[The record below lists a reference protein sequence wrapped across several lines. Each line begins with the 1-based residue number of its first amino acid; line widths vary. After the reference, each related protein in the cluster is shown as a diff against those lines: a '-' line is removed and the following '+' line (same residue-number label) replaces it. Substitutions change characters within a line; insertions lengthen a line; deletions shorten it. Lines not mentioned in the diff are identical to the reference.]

1 MTNAVLLK
9 GVIVPVTTP
18 FTVTEDID
26 EKAFVAQLQWLVAQ
40 GVQGIVVGGSTGEG
54 YALTDDEFVRLVDLA
69 IEVVGSSLPVLAGV
83 TADSTRAAVHRAKLL
98 AGRRLAALQV
108 APPHYI
114 FAPSETG
121 MIGFYTSLAEA
132 TAFPLLIY
140 NVIPWATVS
149 PRQAEEIM
157 RAVPRVVAIKQSG
170 TDFGVYADLVRTVGA
185 DRVFA
190 AIDAALMSCY
200 ELGAMGSIAAIATA
214 TPRASVRLWHAVA
227 AGQREE
233 AMALHR
239 KLLEVWVALAG
250 PNLPAKVKAAQELQ
264 GVPASHPRAPMAPA
278 SSAERE
284 RIAKALAGL
293 R

>member
-18 FTVTEDID
+18 FTVTEEID
-26 EKAFVAQLQWLVAQ
+26 EKAFVAQLEWLVAQ

-69 IEVVGSSLPVLAGV
+69 IEVAGSTLPVLAGV
-83 TADSTRAAVHRAKLL
+83 TADSTRAAVRRAKLL

-132 TAFPLLIY
+132 TAFPILIY

-149 PRQAEEIM
+149 PRQAGEIM

-170 TDFGVYADLVRTVGA
+170 TDFCVYADLVRTVGA

>member
-18 FTVTEDID
+18 FTVTEEID
-26 EKAFVAQLQWLVAQ
+26 EKAFVAQLEWLVAQ

-69 IEVVGSSLPVLAGV
+69 IEVAGSTLPVLAGV
-83 TADSTRAAVHRAKLL
+83 TADSTRAAVRRAKLL

-132 TAFPLLIY
+132 TAFPILIY

-149 PRQAEEIM
+149 PRQAGEIM